1 RKIRLVPE
9 NVLKKRKAS
18 QALRVTQAKEELL
31 QRKERRK
38 EKEPKYKQLE
48 WFLHNSWHQLHD
60 RALEVPDKHSLVFV
74 VCTQRI
80 NGVNLLVQRTI
91 ARLHLKNIFSGIF
104 MKVGSL
110 NHEKTGFPDLKPV
123 QELILKHRQA
133 KGHLGRF
140 GVICLENLI
149 HETVFPGKD
158 FRVISG
164 FQCPFQLS
172 VPSHTTR
179 WAHLANEMNAS
190 ISLSGS

>member
-1 RKIRLVPE
+1 RKIHLVPE
-9 NVLKKRKAS
+9 NVLKKRKTS

-38 EKEPKYKQLE
+38 EKERKYKQLE

-104 MKVGSL
+104 MK
-110 NHEKTGFPDLKPV
+110 GFPDLKPV

-133 KGHLGRF
+133 KVKNKHLGRF
-140 GVICLENLI
+140 GVICLEDLI

-158 FRVISG
+158 FQVISG

-172 VPSHTTR
+172 VPSHITR